1 MHFLRLLAAWW
12 PGTQTARN
20 NHLLAC
26 NFAKYLPI
34 FLIFFTGR
42 LSNKH
47 FLISLLT
54 TPPHLNNVATLS
66 CNLSSIACFLTL
78 IFYKVVWQHML
89 GVLGFLIAVWL
100 QIYYGIRQW
109 KNFEIRLRFD
119 RDITMS
125 MVSPFLWNTVHKLQT
140 KPRDCKVKNGTRHR
154 LEMLELTN
162 KPRIVPN
169 RKW

>member
-1 MHFLRLLAAWW
+1 MHFLRLLAAWL

-34 FLIFFTGR
+34 LKSFHWQTQ
-42 LSNKH
+42 NKH

-54 TPPHLNNVATLS
+54 TPPHLNNVATLP

-89 GVLGFLIAVWL
+89 GVLGFLIAV
-100 QIYYGIRQW
+100 
-109 KNFEIRLRFD
+109 
-119 RDITMS
+119 
-125 MVSPFLWNTVHKLQT
+125 
-140 KPRDCKVKNGTRHR
+140 
-154 LEMLELTN
+154 
-162 KPRIVPN
+162 
-169 RKW
+169 